1 LEPYSASITDP
12 MKKLTVLFIIGCMA
26 FHALAQQ
33 RLIEMKYWN
42 NKAVLPLVLYLSGD
56 GGFNSFSNKIC
67 QLIADAGYAVAAIDS
82 KNYFWKKKTAKDI
95 AADISNTLKNLIL
108 ARQNQQLFIVGYSFG
123 ADAVPFI
130 INRIDPL
137 VKKNVRS
144 IVLLEPSVSTDLEIH
159 IADILGRS
167 STKRSLDV
175 VAEINRIEGIKTSIV
190 LGDDEA
196 EFPVEKIRLKNF
208 NKKYLSGGHHFSGNA
223 DKVVKTTLSL
233 F

>member
-1 LEPYSASITDP
+1 
-12 MKKLTVLFIIGCMA
+12 MKKLTILCIFGCVA
-26 FHALAQQ
+26 FHTFAQQ
-33 RLIEMKYWN
+33 RLVEIKYWN
-42 NKAVLPLVLYLSGD
+42 NKTVLPLVLYLSGD

-82 KNYFWKKKTAKDI
+82 RSYFWRKKTLKDI
-95 AADISNTLKNLIL
+95 AADMSNTLKNLIL
-108 ARQNQQLFIVGYSFG
+108 SRQNHQFFIVGYSFG

-137 VKKNVRS
+137 IKENVRS

-175 VAEINRIEGIKTSIV
+175 VAEINRIEGIKTSVV

-196 EFPVEKIRLKNF
+196 EFPVKKITLKNF
-208 NKKYLSGGHHFSGNA
+208 NKSYLPGGHRFSGNA
-223 DKVVKTTLSL
+223 EQVVKTTLSL

>member
-1 LEPYSASITDP
+1 

-42 NKAVLPLVLYLSGD
+42 NKTVLPLVLYLSGD

-67 QLIADAGYAVAAIDS
+67 RLIADAGYAVAAIDS
-82 KNYFWKKKTAKDI
+82 KSYFWKKKTPKDI
-95 AADISNTLKNLIL
+95 AADMSNTLKNLML
-108 ARQNQQLFIVGYSFG
+108 SRQNHQLFIVGYSFG
-123 ADAVPFI
+123 TDAVPFI

-137 VKKNVRS
+137 IKKNVRS

-175 VAEINRIEGIKTSIV
+175 VAEINRIEGVKTSVV

-196 EFPVEKIRLKNF
+196 EFPVKKITLKNF

-223 DKVVKTTLSL
+223 EQVVKTTLSL

>member
-1 LEPYSASITDP
+1 

-42 NKAVLPLVLYLSGD
+42 NKTVLPLVLYLTGD

-82 KNYFWKKKTAKDI
+82 KSYFWKKKTPKDI
-95 AADISNTLKNLIL
+95 AAEMSNTLKNLML
-108 ARQNQQLFIVGYSFG
+108 SRQNHQLFIVGYSFG

-130 INRIDPL
+130 INRIDPF

-167 STKRSLDV
+167 STKRNLDV
-175 VAEINRIEGIKTSIV
+175 VAEINRIEGVKTSVV

-196 EFPVEKIRLKNF
+196 EFPVKKITLKNF

-223 DKVVKTTLSL
+223 EQVVKATLSL

>member
-1 LEPYSASITDP
+1 
-12 MKKLTVLFIIGCMA
+12 MA
-26 FHALAQQ
+26 FHVLAQQ

-82 KNYFWKKKTAKDI
+82 KSYFWKKKTAKDI
-95 AADISNTLKNLIL
+95 AADISNTLKNHFLR
-108 ARQNQQLFIVGYSFG
+108 RQNQQLFIVGYSFG

-167 STKRSLDV
+167 SAKRSLDV

-208 NKKYLSGGHHFSGNA
+208 SKKYLPGGHHFSGNA

>member
-1 LEPYSASITDP
+1 
-12 MKKLTVLFIIGCMA
+12 MKKLIILLIIGCMV
-26 FHALAQQ
+26 FHAFAQQ
-33 RLIEMKYWN
+33 RLINMKYWN
-42 NKAVLPLVLYLSGD
+42 NKTVLPLVLYLSGD

-67 QLIADAGYAVAAIDS
+67 QLIAHAGYAVAAVDS
-82 KNYFWKKKTAKDI
+82 KNYFWKKKTPKDI
-95 AADISNTLKNLIL
+95 AADISNTLKKVMRS
-108 ARQNQQLFIVGYSFG
+108 RQNLQLFIVGYSFG

-137 VKKNVRS
+137 IKKNVQS

-167 STKRSLDV
+167 NAKRSLDV
-175 VAEINRIEGIKTSIV
+175 IAEINRIEGVKTSVV

-196 EFPVEKIRLKNF
+196 EFPLQKITLKNF
-208 NKKYLSGGHHFSGNA
+208 SKKYLSGGHHFSGDA
-223 DKVVKTTLSL
+223 EQVVKATLSL